1 MGSAFYLVLC
11 SGSRLGSSRCPW
23 HQLEHVKGSYT
34 VFPYFSSLCDSRAC
48 VGGWGGGGDEEVD
61 LGRPES
67 KCSGRMVW
75 GCCVRSGPGI
85 IIKIS
90 KLDAPGTHWCLWR
103 PWSAMAT
110 ALAACGTNQLLRL
123 VTGAGDV
130 GPMEH
135 KAASRAI
142 AAVAS
147 TLAKSLLD
155 AAFDVASGF
164 HAVWSGY
171 RGLGSTI
178 VRKIVLLSV
187 VLMCTRSSKRGV
199 LE

>member
-1 MGSAFYLVLC
+1 
-11 SGSRLGSSRCPW
+11 
-23 HQLEHVKGSYT
+23 
-34 VFPYFSSLCDSRAC
+34 
-48 VGGWGGGGDEEVD
+48 
-61 LGRPES
+61 
-67 KCSGRMVW
+67 
-75 GCCVRSGPGI
+75 
-85 IIKIS
+85 
-90 KLDAPGTHWCLWR
+90 
-103 PWSAMAT
+103 MAT

-123 VTGAGDV
+123 VSGAGDV